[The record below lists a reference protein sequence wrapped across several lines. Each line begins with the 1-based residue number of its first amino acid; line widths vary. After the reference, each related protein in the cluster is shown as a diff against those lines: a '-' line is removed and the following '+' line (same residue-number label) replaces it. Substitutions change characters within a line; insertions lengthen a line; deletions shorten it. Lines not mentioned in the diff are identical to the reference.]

1 MIETLTNIQWFA
13 ISVAALSIGMSKTG
27 VQGIMLMIVP
37 LMAMAFGAKEVKDL
51 RYRSLVDGESKPNN
65 LMAGRA
71 ANGSYDGDE
80 KICFDDAVCVQ
91 LHHIRIEQPLNK
103 LHNKDLYNLE
113 FYYPNSVANSFVGL
127 EDNEDY
133 E

>member
-1 MIETLTNIQWFA
+1 
-13 ISVAALSIGMSKTG
+13 
-27 VQGIMLMIVP
+27 
-37 LMAMAFGAKEVKDL
+37 MAFGAKEVKDL

>member
-1 MIETLTNIQWFA
+1 
-13 ISVAALSIGMSKTG
+13 
-27 VQGIMLMIVP
+27 
-37 LMAMAFGAKEVKDL
+37 MA
-51 RYRSLVDGESKPNN
+51 S
-65 LMAGRA
+65 RA
-71 ANGSYDGDE
+71 ASCFYEKNK

>member
-1 MIETLTNIQWFA
+1 
-13 ISVAALSIGMSKTG
+13 
-27 VQGIMLMIVP
+27 
-37 LMAMAFGAKEVKDL
+37 
-51 RYRSLVDGESKPNN
+51 
-65 LMAGRA
+65 MAGREE
-71 ANGSYDGDE
+71 NGSYE
-80 KICFDDAVCVQ
+80 KKKKIYFDDTVCIQ
-91 LHHIRIEQPLNK
+91 LHHIRIDQPLNK